1 MGLLLA
7 SHVFTDC
14 PTWVTV
20 DRASTCGSLKSG
32 DMLTCKSDGYPQPSY
47 TWTDGNGDIVA
58 SGPDINL
65 TQSYERLTCSARS
78 DFTTPC
84 SQSKT
89 RYNVILGT
97 LNSLGQSL
105 IVRLL
110 LLLLN
115 YRIIT
120 TQAGTADGKEKWG
133 QTHTLGERGSA
144 NL

>member
-14 PTWVTV
+14 PTWVTIDV
-20 DRASTCGSLKSG
+20 DTKSTNGSLKSG
-32 DMLTCKSDGYPQPSY
+32 DMLTCKSDGYPEPSY

-58 SGPDINL
+58 SGPDITL
-65 TQSYERLTCSARS
+65 TQSYEQLTCTASS

-89 RYNVILGT
+89 RYNVTLGT

-110 LLLLN
+110 LLLLS
-115 YRIIT
+115 T
-120 TQAGTADGKEKWG
+120 E
-133 QTHTLGERGSA
+133 L
-144 NL
+144 